1 MKQVQ
6 HATGRSDRRRGL
18 TAAQVVVVL
27 LAGLLAPIGAA
38 GVSHAAPPPPTPSV
52 SAVDAGADYFEENW
66 SDGLDYANPEDMNTQ
81 PMTPSEVSGFNGH
94 GLVAGP
100 GLYNGSVANGVASFS
115 AEVGAWYDLAPY
127 VEGAL
132 HIRKFD
138 AAAKPINADRYKRF
152 QARIYASADTLSALF
167 WFPAAGSPN
176 KGVEFI
182 SLHAGWQTIDLP
194 ITNIQGDS
202 AWAGM
207 LDGLRYYPNFSSG
220 GPVSFQ
226 FDWVRFATPSS
237 NVTVGVGAAGA
248 VSWDTDQNPGNN
260 AGMNTQ
266 FASPTGAGNVTFP
279 ASSLGPGTYYVYQTN
294 GTGTTYST
302 PITVHPQPLPV
313 ILDPDVTGGEDFAT
327 AVRHDAWDFS
337 QQTDLFS
344 CYSCNGVVNTSAGV
358 LNGSPAGPE
367 LGDPRVALPL
377 AGPIDA
383 TKYHHLSFRAGYAG
397 TWGLAGAPGGGMVA
411 RFIWSVPD
419 GIGGETHSDSD
430 DIVVYPGDFETVSVD
445 LKTSP
450 PGAINDPDAVN
461 RLGWGGPASQ
471 QITGLRFDPHED
483 PGGRSWA
490 LDYVT
495 LAANDRGAPRF
506 DVRFQDKG
514 WKPGTTADIFV
525 DSDNSGYNGTKIANA
540 ISVSAG
546 VNTFNWGLQDHL
558 GNALPPGTYWVYIV
572 LHDPLGGS
580 GQSYSTG
587 QVDMPAQPAS
597 PPGVPQNLTAVAGV
611 EQATVSWSPPASSGS
626 APISNYRV
634 TVNPGGG
641 QLTVP
646 AATTSTVVTGLTGG
660 VAYTF
665 SVVALNSGGAG
676 PPAGPTAA
684 VTPTAL
690 PGTKF
695 HPVVPY
701 RVLDSRTATGGWNGA
716 KLGAGQSRELVVRG
730 AGGGSPVPADASAVV
745 LNVTATDGTL
755 PSFATVY
762 PAGAVR
768 PSPSNLNFGAGQT
781 IPNLV
786 TAKIGARDSVSVFN
800 ANGEAHFVADV
811 VGYYDNGGADDGDL
825 FRGITPK
832 RLLDSRGATGGFN
845 GAVGAGDANVKHLVV
860 KGSDTTVPAT
870 ATAVILNVTA
880 TQSSTNSFLRVW
892 PKGAAPPNSSNL
904 NFGKGQTI
912 PNLVVVQ
919 IGADDSV
926 SIFNAAGTTHVVA
939 DVMGYFDPTAGGG
952 YFHSM
957 APVRVLD
964 DRVPIGLAGPW
975 GPTPPQ
981 PARALQVTGANGI
994 PSGATGVVMNTT
1006 VTNPS
1011 AGSYLQVYP
1020 QGGAVPIATN
1030 LNYGPGQTIPNLV
1043 MTQLPA
1049 NGQVSIA
1056 NLLGSVDVIGDV
1068 SGYFAAS

>member
-1 MKQVQ
+1 MIQV
-6 HATGRSDRRRGL
+6 SDAANRRRRR
-18 TAAQVVVVL
+18 TAAHVALLL
-27 LAGLLAPIGAA
+27 LAGLLAPMSAA
-38 GVSHAAPPPPTPSV
+38 GVSHAAPPPPTFSAP
-52 SAVDAGADYFEENW
+52 AVDAGADYFEENW

-81 PMTPSEVSGFNGH
+81 PMTPSEVGGNFHGH
-94 GLVAGP
+94 GMVAGP

-115 AEVGAWYDLAPY
+115 AEVGGWYDLAPY
-127 VEGAL
+127 MAGAL

-138 AAAKPINADRYKRF
+138 AAAKPINADRYKRL
-152 QARIYASADTLSALF
+152 QARIYASAPTLSALF
-167 WFPAAGSPN
+167 WFPTAGAAQQ
-176 KGVEFI
+176 GVEFI
-182 SLHAGWQTIDLP
+182 QLAQGWQTIDIP
-194 ITNIQGDS
+194 IENKQGNA

-220 GPVSFQ
+220 GVVNFQ
-226 FDWVRFATPSS
+226 FDWVRFATPATGLT
-237 NVTVGVGAAGA
+237 VTVGAGGA

-260 AGMNTQ
+260 GGANTQ
-266 FASPTGAGNVTFP
+266 FAAPTGPGTVAFP
-279 ASSLGPGTYYVYQTN
+279 ALAPGTYYAYQTN
-294 GTGTTYST
+294 GTGTTYSA
-302 PITVHPQPLPV
+302 PVTVHPQPLPV

-327 AVRHDAWDFS
+327 AVRHDPWDFS
-337 QQTDLFS
+337 QPTDVFS
-344 CYSCNGVVNTSAGV
+344 CYSAYCSVNSGAGV
-358 LNGSPAGPE
+358 LNGAPAGPE

-383 TKYHHLSFRAGYAG
+383 TKYHHLSFRAGYGG
-397 TWGLAGAPGGGMVA
+397 TWGLAGEPGGGMVA

-419 GIGGETHSDSD
+419 GNGGETHSDSD
-430 DIVVYPGDFETVSVD
+430 DIIMYPGDFETVSVD

-450 PGAINDPDAVN
+450 PNAINDQGAAN
-461 RLGWGGPASQ
+461 QLGWGGPASQ
-471 QITGLRFDPHED
+471 QITGVRFDPHED

-495 LAANDRGAPRF
+495 LAANDRGSPRF
-506 DVRFQDKG
+506 NVRFQDKG
-514 WKPGTTADIFV
+514 WKPGTTADIYV
-525 DSDNSGYNGTKIANA
+525 DSDGSGYNGTKIGNA
-540 ISVSAG
+540 VPVTAG
-546 VNTFNWGLQDHL
+546 VNTFDWGLQDHL

-572 LHDPLGGS
+572 LHDPLGGT

-597 PPGVPQNLTAVAGV
+597 PPGAPQNLTAVAGV

-626 APISNYRV
+626 APISNYRL

-646 AATTSTVVTGLTGG
+646 SGTTSTVVTGLTGG
-660 VAYTF
+660 TAYTF

-676 PPAGPTAA
+676 PPAGPSAP

-701 RVLDSRTATGGWNGA
+701 RVLDSRGATGGWNGA
-716 KLGAGQSRELVVRG
+716 KLGASQSRELVVRG
-730 AGGGSPVPADASAVV
+730 AGGANPVPADASAVV

-786 TAKIGARDSVSVFN
+786 TAKVGARDSVSVFN

-811 VGYYDNGGADDGDL
+811 VGYYDSGGADDGDL
-825 FRGITPK
+825 FRGLTPK

-845 GAVGAGDANVKHLVV
+845 GPVGAGDAGVKHLVV
-860 KGSDTTVPAT
+860 KGAGTTVPST
-870 ATAVILNVTA
+870 ATAVVLNVTA
-880 TQSSTNSFLRVW
+880 TQSSANSFLRVW
-892 PKGAAPPNSSNL
+892 PKGAPPPNSSNL

-919 IGADDSV
+919 VGADDSV
-926 SIFNAAGTTHVVA
+926 SVFNAVGATHVVA
-939 DVMGYFDPTAGGG
+939 DVMGYFDPTPGGG

-981 PARALQVTGANGI
+981 PARSLQVTGANGI
-994 PSGATGVVMNTT
+994 LTGASAVVMNTT
-1006 VTNPS
+1006 VTNPT

-1020 QGGAVPIATN
+1020 QGAAAPITTN
-1030 LNYGPGQTIPNLV
+1030 LNFGPGQTIPNLV
-1043 MTQLPA
+1043 MTQLSDS
-1049 NGQVSIA
+1049 GQVSIA